1 MAHHHHHH
9 MPNRGVVLLDGQ
21 ALAYSI
27 EKDLKNKIQIIT
39 VQVHKRPK
47 LAVILV
53 GKDPASIT
61 YVNMKIKACERV
73 GMDFDLKTL
82 QENVT
87 EAELLS
93 LIKDYN
99 TDQNISGVLVQLPLP
114 RHIDSKMVLEA
125 IDPSK
130 DVDGFHPLNIG
141 KLCTQK
147 ESFLPATPMGVMR
160 LLKHYH
166 IEIKGKDVA
175 IIGASNIIGK
185 PLSMLMLNAGASVSV
200 CHILTKDISFYT
212 QNADIV
218 CVGVGK
224 PDLIKASMLKKG
236 AVVVDIGINHLN
248 DGRIVGDVDFTN
260 AQKVAGFITPV
271 PKGVGPMTIVSLLEN
286 TLIAFE
292 KQQRKGF

>member
-1 MAHHHHHH
+1 MDKGQIS

-21 ALAYSI
+21 ALAYDI

-39 VQVHKRPK
+39 TQTHKRPK

-61 YVNMKIKACERV
+61 YVNMKIKACQRV

-82 QENVT
+82 QENIT
-87 EAELLS
+87 EAKLLS

-114 RHIDSKMVLEA
+114 RHIDSKIILEA

-248 DGRIVGDVDFTN
+248 DGRIVGDVDFNN

-271 PKGVGPMTIVSLLEN
+271 PKGVGPMTIISLLEN

>member
-1 MAHHHHHH
+1 

-21 ALAYSI
+21 ALADNI

-39 VQVHKRPK
+39 AQTHKRPK

-61 YVNMKIKACERV
+61 YVNMKIKACQRV

-82 QENVT
+82 QENIT
-87 EAELLS
+87 EAKLLS

-114 RHIDSKMVLEA
+114 RHIDTKIILEA
-125 IDPSK
+125 IDPNK

-224 PDLIKASMLKKG
+224 PDLIKASMLKKA

>member
-1 MAHHHHHH
+1 MDKGQIS

-21 ALAYSI
+21 ALAYDI

-39 VQVHKRPK
+39 AQTHKRPK

-82 QENVT
+82 QENIT
-87 EAELLS
+87 EAKLLS

-114 RHIDSKMVLEA
+114 RHIDTKMVLEA

-248 DGRIVGDVDFTN
+248 DGRIVGDVDFNN

>member
-1 MAHHHHHH
+1 

-21 ALAYSI
+21 ALAHNI
-27 EKDLKNKIQIIT
+27 EKDLKHKIQIIHT
-39 VQVHKRPK
+39 QTHKRPK

-82 QENVT
+82 QENIT

-114 RHIDSKMVLEA
+114 RHIDTKMILEA
-125 IDPSK
+125 IDPNK

-160 LLKHYH
+160 LLEHYH
-166 IEIKGKDVA
+166 IGIKGKDVA

>member
-1 MAHHHHHH
+1 

-21 ALAYSI
+21 ALAYDI
-27 EKDLKNKIQIIT
+27 EKDLKNKIQTIT
-39 VQVHKRPK
+39 AQTHKSPK

-61 YVNMKIKACERV
+61 YVNMKIKACQRV

-114 RHIDSKMVLEA
+114 RSIDSKMVLEA
-125 IDPSK
+125 IDPNK

-248 DGRIVGDVDFTN
+248 DGRIVGDVDFNN

>member
-1 MAHHHHHH
+1 MDKGQIS

-21 ALAYSI
+21 ALAYHI
-27 EKDLKNKIQIIT
+27 EKDLKNKIQTIT
-39 VQVHKRPK
+39 AQTHKRPK

-61 YVNMKIKACERV
+61 YVNMKIKACQRV

-82 QENVT
+82 QESIT

-248 DGRIVGDVDFTN
+248 DGRIVGDVDFNN

>member
-1 MAHHHHHH
+1 

-21 ALAYSI
+21 ALAYDI

-39 VQVHKRPK
+39 TQTHKRPK

-82 QENVT
+82 QENIT
-87 EAELLS
+87 EVKLLS

-114 RHIDSKMVLEA
+114 RHIDTKMVLEA

-160 LLKHYH
+160 LLEHYH
-166 IEIKGKDVA
+166 IGIKGKDVA

-248 DGRIVGDVDFTN
+248 DGRIVGDVDFNN

>member
-1 MAHHHHHH
+1 MG

-21 ALAYSI
+21 ALAYDI

-39 VQVHKRPK
+39 AQTHKRPK

-61 YVNMKIKACERV
+61 YVNMKIKACQRV

-87 EAELLS
+87 EAKLLS

-114 RHIDSKMVLEA
+114 RHIDTKMVLEA

-248 DGRIVGDVDFTN
+248 DGRIVGDVDFNN

>member
-1 MAHHHHHH
+1 

-21 ALAYSI
+21 ALAYDI

-39 VQVHKRPK
+39 AQTHKRPK

-61 YVNMKIKACERV
+61 YVNMKIKACQRV

-87 EAELLS
+87 EAKLLS

-175 IIGASNIIGK
+175 VIGASNIIGK

-248 DGRIVGDVDFTN
+248 DGRIVGDVDFNN

>member
-1 MAHHHHHH
+1 

-21 ALAYSI
+21 ALAYHI

-39 VQVHKRPK
+39 AQTHKRPK

-82 QENVT
+82 QENIT

-114 RHIDSKMVLEA
+114 RHIDSKMILEA

>member
-1 MAHHHHHH
+1 

-21 ALAYSI
+21 VLADNI

-39 VQVHKRPK
+39 AQTHKRPK

-61 YVNMKIKACERV
+61 YVNMKIKACQRV

-82 QENVT
+82 QENIT

-114 RHIDSKMVLEA
+114 RHIDSKMILEA

-248 DGRIVGDVDFTN
+248 DGRIVGDVDFNN

>member
-1 MAHHHHHH
+1 

-21 ALAYSI
+21 ALAYDI
-27 EKDLKNKIQIIT
+27 EKDLKNKIQTIT
-39 VQVHKRPK
+39 AQTHKSPK

-53 GKDPASIT
+53 GKDHASIT

-82 QENVT
+82 QENIT

-125 IDPSK
+125 IDPNK

-175 IIGASNIIGK
+175 VIGASNIIGK

>member
-1 MAHHHHHH
+1 

-21 ALAYSI
+21 ALAYNI

-39 VQVHKRPK
+39 AQTHKRPK

-61 YVNMKIKACERV
+61 YVNMKIKACQRV
-73 GMDFDLKTL
+73 GMDFDLKAL
-82 QENVT
+82 QEDIT

-114 RHIDSKMVLEA
+114 RHIDTKMVLEA

-224 PDLIKASMLKKG
+224 PDLIKASMLKKR

>member
-1 MAHHHHHH
+1 MDKGQIS

-21 ALAYSI
+21 ALAYDI

-39 VQVHKRPK
+39 TQTHKRPK

-82 QENVT
+82 QENIT
-87 EAELLS
+87 EAKLLS

-114 RHIDSKMVLEA
+114 RHIDTKMILEA

-160 LLKHYH
+160 LLEHYH
-166 IEIKGKDVA
+166 IEIKGKDVV

-248 DGRIVGDVDFTN
+248 DGRIVGDVDFNN

>member
-1 MAHHHHHH
+1 

-21 ALAYSI
+21 ALAYDI

-39 VQVHKRPK
+39 AQTHKRPK

-61 YVNMKIKACERV
+61 YVNMKIKACQRV

-82 QENVT
+82 QENIT
-87 EAELLS
+87 EAKLLS

-114 RHIDSKMVLEA
+114 RHIDSKMILEA

-175 IIGASNIIGK
+175 VIGASNIIGK

-248 DGRIVGDVDFTN
+248 DGRIVGDVDFNN

>member
-1 MAHHHHHH
+1 

-21 ALAYSI
+21 ALAYHI

-39 VQVHKRPK
+39 AQTHKRPK

-82 QENVT
+82 QENIT

-166 IEIKGKDVA
+166 IEIKGKDVT

>member
-1 MAHHHHHH
+1 

-21 ALAYSI
+21 ALAYNI

-39 VQVHKRPK
+39 AQTHKRPK

-61 YVNMKIKACERV
+61 YVNMKIKACQRV

-82 QENVT
+82 QENIT

-130 DVDGFHPLNIG
+130 DVDGFHPINIG

-147 ESFLPATPMGVMR
+147 ESFLPATPMGVMC

-175 IIGASNIIGK
+175 VIGASNIIGK

>member
-1 MAHHHHHH
+1 

-21 ALAYSI
+21 ALAHNI
-27 EKDLKNKIQIIT
+27 EKDLKHKIQIIHT
-39 VQVHKRPK
+39 QTHKRPK

-82 QENVT
+82 QENIT
-87 EAELLS
+87 EAKLLS

-114 RHIDSKMVLEA
+114 RHIDTKMILEA

-160 LLKHYH
+160 LLEHYH
-166 IEIKGKDVA
+166 IGIKGKDVA

-248 DGRIVGDVDFTN
+248 DGRIVGDVDFNN

>member
-1 MAHHHHHH
+1 

-21 ALAYSI
+21 ALAYDI
-27 EKDLKNKIQIIT
+27 EKDLKNKIQIISAQT
-39 VQVHKRPK
+39 HKSPK

-82 QENVT
+82 QENIT
-87 EAELLS
+87 EADLLS

-99 TDQNISGVLVQLPLP
+99 TDQSISGVLVQLPLP
-114 RHIDSKMVLEA
+114 RHIDTKMVLEA

-175 IIGASNIIGK
+175 VIGASNIIGK

-248 DGRIVGDVDFTN
+248 DGRIVGDVDFNN

>member
-1 MAHHHHHH
+1 

-21 ALAYSI
+21 ALAYDI
-27 EKDLKNKIQIIT
+27 EKDLKHKIQIIHT
-39 VQVHKRPK
+39 QTHKSPK

-82 QENVT
+82 QENIT

-114 RHIDSKMVLEA
+114 RHIDTKMVLEA
-125 IDPSK
+125 IDPNK

-160 LLKHYH
+160 LLEHYH
-166 IEIKGKDVA
+166 IGIKGKDVA

-248 DGRIVGDVDFTN
+248 DGRIVGDVDFNN

>member
-1 MAHHHHHH
+1 MDKGQIS

-21 ALAYSI
+21 ALAYDI

-39 VQVHKRPK
+39 TQTHKRPK

-82 QENVT
+82 QENIT
-87 EAELLS
+87 EAKLLS

-125 IDPSK
+125 IDPNK

-248 DGRIVGDVDFTN
+248 DGRIVGDVDFNN

>member
-1 MAHHHHHH
+1 

-21 ALAYSI
+21 ALAYDI
-27 EKDLKNKIQIIT
+27 EKDLKNKIQTIT
-39 VQVHKRPK
+39 AQTHKRPK

-61 YVNMKIKACERV
+61 YVNMKIKACQRV

-82 QENVT
+82 QENIT
-87 EAELLS
+87 EAKLLS

-99 TDQNISGVLVQLPLP
+99 TDQNISGILVQLPLP
-114 RHIDSKMVLEA
+114 RHIDTKMVLEA

-160 LLKHYH
+160 LLRHYH

-248 DGRIVGDVDFTN
+248 DGRIVGDVDFNN

>member
-1 MAHHHHHH
+1 

-21 ALAYSI
+21 ALAYHI
-27 EKDLKNKIQIIT
+27 EKDLKNRIQIIST
-39 VQVHKRPK
+39 QTHKRPK

-61 YVNMKIKACERV
+61 YVNMKIKACQRV

-82 QENVT
+82 QEDIT

-286 TLIAFE
+286 TLIAFK

>member
-1 MAHHHHHH
+1 

-21 ALAYSI
+21 ALAYNI
-27 EKDLKNKIQIIT
+27 EKDLKHKIQIIT
-39 VQVHKRPK
+39 AQTHKRPK

-73 GMDFDLKTL
+73 GIDFDLKTL
-82 QENVT
+82 QENIT
-87 EAELLS
+87 EAKLLS

-114 RHIDSKMVLEA
+114 RHIDTKMVLEA
-125 IDPSK
+125 IDPNK

-248 DGRIVGDVDFTN
+248 DGRIVGDVDFNN

>member
-1 MAHHHHHH
+1 

-21 ALAYSI
+21 ALAYHI

-39 VQVHKRPK
+39 AQTHKRPK

-61 YVNMKIKACERV
+61 YVNMKIKACQRV

-114 RHIDSKMVLEA
+114 RHIDTKMILEA

-175 IIGASNIIGK
+175 VIGASNIIGK

-248 DGRIVGDVDFTN
+248 DGRIVGDVDFNN

>member
-1 MAHHHHHH
+1 

-21 ALAYSI
+21 ALAYDI

-39 VQVHKRPK
+39 AQTHKRPK

-61 YVNMKIKACERV
+61 YVNMKIKACQRV

-87 EAELLS
+87 EAKLLS

-114 RHIDSKMVLEA
+114 RHIDTKMVLEA

-248 DGRIVGDVDFTN
+248 DGRIVGDVDFNN

>member
-1 MAHHHHHH
+1 MDKGQIS

-21 ALAYSI
+21 ALAYHI

-39 VQVHKRPK
+39 AQTHKRPK

-82 QENVT
+82 QENIT
-87 EAELLS
+87 EAKLLS

-114 RHIDSKMVLEA
+114 RHIDTKMVLEA

-160 LLKHYH
+160 LLEHYH
-166 IEIKGKDVA
+166 IGIKGKDVA

-248 DGRIVGDVDFTN
+248 DGRIVGDVDFNN

>member
-1 MAHHHHHH
+1 MDKGQIS

-21 ALAYSI
+21 ALAYDI
-27 EKDLKNKIQIIT
+27 EKDLKNKIQIIST
-39 VQVHKRPK
+39 QTHKRPK

-82 QENVT
+82 QENIT
-87 EAELLS
+87 EVKLLS

-114 RHIDSKMVLEA
+114 RHIDTKMVLEA

-160 LLKHYH
+160 LLEHYH
-166 IEIKGKDVA
+166 IGIKGKDVA

-248 DGRIVGDVDFTN
+248 DGRIVGDVDFNN

>member
-1 MAHHHHHH
+1 

-21 ALAYSI
+21 ALAYDI
-27 EKDLKNKIQIIT
+27 EKDLKNKIQTIT
-39 VQVHKRPK
+39 AQTHKSPK

-61 YVNMKIKACERV
+61 YVNMKIKACQRV

-82 QENVT
+82 QENIT

-93 LIKDYN
+93 FIKDYN

-114 RHIDSKMVLEA
+114 RHIDTKMVLEA
-125 IDPSK
+125 IDPNK

-160 LLKHYH
+160 LLEHYH
-166 IEIKGKDVA
+166 IGIKGKDVA

-260 AQKVAGFITPV
+260 AQRVAGFITPV

>member
-1 MAHHHHHH
+1 

-21 ALAYSI
+21 ALAYDI
-27 EKDLKNKIQIIT
+27 EKDLKNKIQT
-39 VQVHKRPK
+39 MTAQTHKSPK

-87 EAELLS
+87 EAKLLS

-114 RHIDSKMVLEA
+114 RHIDTKMILEA
-125 IDPSK
+125 IDPNK

-160 LLKHYH
+160 LLEHYH
-166 IEIKGKDVA
+166 IGIKGKDVA

>member
-1 MAHHHHHH
+1 MDKGQIS

-21 ALAYSI
+21 ALAYDI
-27 EKDLKNKIQIIT
+27 EKDLKNKIQTIT
-39 VQVHKRPK
+39 AQTHKRPK

-61 YVNMKIKACERV
+61 YVNMKIKACQRV

-82 QENVT
+82 QEDIT
-87 EAELLS
+87 EAKLLS

-248 DGRIVGDVDFTN
+248 DGRIVGDVDFNN

>member
-1 MAHHHHHH
+1 

-21 ALAYSI
+21 ALADNI
-27 EKDLKNKIQIIT
+27 KKDLKNKIQIIT
-39 VQVHKRPK
+39 AQTHKRPK

-82 QENVT
+82 QENIT
-87 EAELLS
+87 EAKLLS

-114 RHIDSKMVLEA
+114 RHIDTKMILEA
-125 IDPSK
+125 IDPNK

-175 IIGASNIIGK
+175 VIGASNIIGK

-248 DGRIVGDVDFTN
+248 DGRIVGDVDFNN

>member
-1 MAHHHHHH
+1 

-21 ALAYSI
+21 ALAYDI

-39 VQVHKRPK
+39 AQTHKRPK

-82 QENVT
+82 QENIT
-87 EAELLS
+87 EAKLLS

-114 RHIDSKMVLEA
+114 RHIDTKMILEA

-160 LLKHYH
+160 LLEHYH
-166 IEIKGKDVA
+166 IGIKGKDVA

-248 DGRIVGDVDFTN
+248 DGRIVGDVDFNN

-271 PKGVGPMTIVSLLEN
+271 PKGVGPMTIISLLEN

>member
-1 MAHHHHHH
+1 MG

-21 ALAYSI
+21 ALAYDI
-27 EKDLKNKIQIIT
+27 EKDLKHKIQIIHT
-39 VQVHKRPK
+39 QTHKRPK

-61 YVNMKIKACERV
+61 YVNMKIKACQRV

-82 QENVT
+82 QEDIT

-114 RHIDSKMVLEA
+114 RHIDTKMVLEA
-125 IDPSK
+125 IDPNK

-160 LLKHYH
+160 LLEHYH
-166 IEIKGKDVA
+166 IGIKGKDVA

-248 DGRIVGDVDFTN
+248 DGRIVGDVDFNN

>member
-1 MAHHHHHH
+1 MG

-21 ALAYSI
+21 ALAYDI
-27 EKDLKNKIQIIT
+27 EKDLKNKIQTIT
-39 VQVHKRPK
+39 AQTHKSPK

-53 GKDPASIT
+53 GKDHASIT

-82 QENVT
+82 QENIT

-125 IDPSK
+125 IDPNK

>member
-1 MAHHHHHH
+1 

-21 ALAYSI
+21 ALAYDI
-27 EKDLKNKIQIIT
+27 EKDLKNKIQTIT
-39 VQVHKRPK
+39 AQTHKSPK

-61 YVNMKIKACERV
+61 YVNMKIKACQRV

-82 QENVT
+82 QENIT
-87 EAELLS
+87 EAKLLS

-114 RHIDSKMVLEA
+114 RHIDTKMILEA
-125 IDPSK
+125 IDPNK

-160 LLKHYH
+160 LLEHYH
-166 IEIKGKDVA
+166 IGIKGKDVA

-248 DGRIVGDVDFTN
+248 DGRIVGDVDFNN

>member
-1 MAHHHHHH
+1 

-21 ALAYSI
+21 ALAYDI
-27 EKDLKNKIQIIT
+27 EKDLKNKIQTIT
-39 VQVHKRPK
+39 AQTHKSPK

-61 YVNMKIKACERV
+61 YVNMKIKACQRV
-73 GMDFDLKTL
+73 GMDFNLKTL

-87 EAELLS
+87 EAKLLS

-114 RHIDSKMVLEA
+114 RHIDTKMVLEA
-125 IDPSK
+125 IDPNK

-160 LLKHYH
+160 LLEHYH
-166 IEIKGKDVA
+166 IGIKGKDVA

-248 DGRIVGDVDFTN
+248 DGRIVGDVDFNN

>member
-1 MAHHHHHH
+1 MD

-21 ALAYSI
+21 ALAYNI

-39 VQVHKRPK
+39 VQTHKSPK

-61 YVNMKIKACERV
+61 YVNMKIKACQRV

-87 EAELLS
+87 EAKLLS

-114 RHIDSKMVLEA
+114 RHIDTKMILEA

-248 DGRIVGDVDFTN
+248 DGRIVGDVDFNN

>member
-1 MAHHHHHH
+1 MG

-21 ALAYSI
+21 ALAYDI
-27 EKDLKNKIQIIT
+27 EKDLKNKIQTIT
-39 VQVHKRPK
+39 AQTHKSPK

-61 YVNMKIKACERV
+61 YVNMKIKACQRV

-87 EAELLS
+87 EAKLLS

-114 RHIDSKMVLEA
+114 RHIDTKMVLEA
-125 IDPSK
+125 IDPNK

-160 LLKHYH
+160 LLEHYH
-166 IEIKGKDVA
+166 IGIKGKDVA

>member
-1 MAHHHHHH
+1 
-9 MPNRGVVLLDGQ
+9 MPNRGVVLLDGK
-21 ALAYSI
+21 ALAYDI
-27 EKDLKNKIQIIT
+27 EKDLKNKIQTIT
-39 VQVHKRPK
+39 AQTHKSPK

-61 YVNMKIKACERV
+61 YVNMKIKACQRV
-73 GMDFDLKTL
+73 GMDFNLKTL

-87 EAELLS
+87 EAKLLS

-114 RHIDSKMVLEA
+114 RHIDTKMVLEA
-125 IDPSK
+125 IDPNK

-160 LLKHYH
+160 LLEHYH
-166 IEIKGKDVA
+166 IGIKGKDVA

-248 DGRIVGDVDFTN
+248 DGRIVGDVDFNN